1 MDFRPWASPWG
12 ERDARSM
19 MQFRHIHTLPGCL
32 VVAIALTACS
42 SGSTA
47 AKPTSTTRSPRT
59 TSTTTT
65 TPRPEGWATVPNAPS
80 QLGKYAVW
88 TGTEYIGGPAG
99 CCDGLGGT
107 EVVAYTPSS
116 NTWRSLPAFPL
127 SSRSSEVTA
136 WTGHEMVVVGGR
148 QAASAADTTQSSSV
162 PSASGA
168 ALDPA
173 TNTWRTIASM
183 PAPMASPIAAV
194 WTGRE
199 VVVFD
204 DTHTYRYRPATD
216 QWRIGAAPPFARNG
230 VVVVSTGHQILV
242 WGGSD
247 PQPPEA
253 VSPPL
258 VVHADGA
265 SYDPATD
272 VWRKIPSA
280 PVPARA
286 DSKGVWTGQRMIV
299 WGGVASSGTT
309 NGRFEAGLV
318 GKGASYDPV
327 TRTWQALPASPLKA
341 RSGHQMVWT
350 GHEVVV
356 WGGSNPSS
364 SLDPLAGYP
373 RDGAAYDPATNQWRR
388 LPAAPASPPALLTAD
403 SAVWTGDLALFLGG
417 DTVNAQGVGPLGL
430 SYAPGR

>member
-1 MDFRPWASPWG
+1 MT
-12 ERDARSM
+12 
-19 MQFRHIHTLPGCL
+19 QFRHLHTLPGCL

-47 AKPTSTTRSPRT
+47 TKPTSTTRPPR
-59 TSTTTT
+59 TTTT
-65 TPRPEGWATVPNAPS
+65 TTTPPRPEGWATVPNAPT

-148 QAASAADTTQSSSV
+148 QPASATDSSFDTSQPT
-162 PSASGA
+162 ASGA

-194 WTGRE
+194 WTGRD

-204 DTHTYRYRPATD
+204 HTHTYRYRPATD
-216 QWRIGAAPPFARNG
+216 QWRVGAAPPFARDG
-230 VVVVSTGHQILV
+230 VVVVSTGHQMLV
-242 WGGSD
+242 WGGND
-247 PQPPEA
+247 PQPPA
-253 VSPPL
+253 ALLSPL

-272 VWRKIPSA
+272 TWREIPSA
-280 PVPARA
+280 PVPART
-286 DSKGVWTGQRMIV
+286 SSSGVWAGRQMIV
-299 WGGVASSGTT
+299 WGGVASGGTT
-309 NGRFEAGLV
+309 NGRFEAEWV
-318 GKGASYDPV
+318 GKGAAYDPAR
-327 TRTWQALPASPLKA
+327 RTWQALPSSPLKA

-356 WGGSNPSS
+356 WGGSIPSS
-364 SLDPLAGYP
+364 SPDPLAAYP
-373 RDGAAYDPATNQWRR
+373 RDGAAYNPTTNRWRTLPPAPPT
-388 LPAAPASPPALLTAD
+388 PPALLTAY
-403 SAVWTGDLALFLGG
+403 SAVWTGEQALLLGG
-417 DTVNAQGVGPLGL
+417 DAVNAQGIGPLGL
-430 SYAPGR
+430 SYAPGP